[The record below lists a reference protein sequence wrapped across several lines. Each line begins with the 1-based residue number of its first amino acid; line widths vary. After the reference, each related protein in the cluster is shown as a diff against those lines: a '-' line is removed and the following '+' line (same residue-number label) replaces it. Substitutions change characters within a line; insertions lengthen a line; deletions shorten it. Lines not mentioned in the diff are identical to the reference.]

1 MTTRAKTTILALS
14 LVSLLAAPFADA
26 ARLGKGKSYGM
37 RRAAPTQSYQQP
49 YAAPAQP
56 ATPAPAPAQAA
67 PQRKGPGVGTAI
79 AAGAAGAVGGYMLG
93 KAMSGNASGNAAGH
107 PAEQGLPWGTIA
119 LFGLLIVG
127 GVMFLR
133 RRTAQAMATP
143 PASGYGQQPQPANGS
158 FHYEP
163 QQPAQPSSYGTI
175 PKIGSGLGAGS
186 GIGGGVP
193 GYSPANQGRLPDGTE
208 VPNFLRQAKATF
220 LHLQSLNSP
229 DAVEEVRKYMTPEL
243 FAALRDDIA
252 SNNELA
258 DFPSLDCQVI
268 EAVEEAGR
276 YIASVRFSGTVSE
289 SVNAPAEPFAE
300 TWHYIKDASTQGK
313 WLVAGI
319 QQG

>member
-14 LVSLLAAPFADA
+14 LVSLLAAPIADA
-26 ARLGKGKSYGM
+26 ARMGKGKSSGM

-49 YAAPAQP
+49 YAAPAQ
-56 ATPAPAPAQAA
+56 APAQAA

-119 LFGLLIVG
+119 LLGLLIVG

-133 RRTAQAMATP
+133 RRSAQAMTRAG
-143 PASGYGQQPQPANGS
+143 SYGQPQPANGPLN
-158 FHYEP
+158 YEAP
-163 QQPAQPSSYGTI
+163 QQQPTSFGTI

-193 GYSPANQGRLPDGTE
+193 GYAAANLSRLPDGTE

-229 DAVEEVRKYMTPEL
+229 EAVEEVRKYMTPEL
-243 FAALRDDIA
+243 FTALRDDIA
-252 SNNELA
+252 GNNDLA
-258 DFPSLDCQVI
+258 DFPSLDCQI
-268 EAVEEAGR
+268 LEAVEEAGR

-300 TWHYIKDASTQGK
+300 TWHYIKDADTQGK

-319 QQG
+319 QQD